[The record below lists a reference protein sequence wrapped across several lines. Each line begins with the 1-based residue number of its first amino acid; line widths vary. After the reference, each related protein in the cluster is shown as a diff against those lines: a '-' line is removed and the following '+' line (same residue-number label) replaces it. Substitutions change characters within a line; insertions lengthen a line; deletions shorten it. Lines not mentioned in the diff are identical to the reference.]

1 MLDLIRTIVFIFV
14 FLIINA
20 SIFIQLYSV
29 FLKDKKFWIIVV
41 FSAIYWLG
49 SIFTE
54 NLFPFIAVVI
64 LITRYHLRNEND
76 NRFYRD
82 IDVWEFRWFQLFKV
96 SILTIIFKI
105 GLTFV
110 NSIYIVILN
119 YFADFD
125 AKPQDVIVNFY
136 QSDLYL
142 KLVMFLLIVIFAPFV
157 EEYVFRYFLYD
168 KFFLSYMPSFYAA
181 ILSAAIF
188 TIAHYNIAG
197 IPSFFGLALFC
208 NYIYEK
214 KGYFSAVTVHLVF
227 NLSTLILMLFIKI

>member
-1 MLDLIRTIVFIFV
+1 MDSIRTIVFIFV
-14 FLIINA
+14 FLIINT

-29 FLKDKKFWIIVV
+29 FFKNKKLWIIIA

-54 NLFPFIAVVI
+54 NLFPFIAVVV
-64 LITRYHLRNEND
+64 LITGHHLRDGND
-76 NRFYRD
+76 NRLYRD
-82 IDVWEFRWFQLFKV
+82 IDIWEFRLLHVFKV

-110 NSIYIVILN
+110 NSIYIIILN
-119 YFADFD
+119 YFTDFD

-142 KLVMFLLIVIFAPFV
+142 KIVMFLLIVIFAPFV

-227 NLSTLILMLFIKI
+227 NLTTLILMLFIEI